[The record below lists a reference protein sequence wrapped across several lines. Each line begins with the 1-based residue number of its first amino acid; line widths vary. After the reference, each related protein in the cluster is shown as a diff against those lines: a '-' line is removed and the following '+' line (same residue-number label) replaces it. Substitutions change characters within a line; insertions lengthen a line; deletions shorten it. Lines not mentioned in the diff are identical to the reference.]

1 MIVSHYLIL
10 CPVCHLCS
18 QTWGPLVDSWL
29 YSTPRI
35 VVDPANGLVI
45 IGVEIVLNITG
56 GFSDENN
63 PVKSKIVMAYHLD
76 SDMKCF
82 KEACTWDNSEPTLKA
97 ALKKV
102 MDRIEAE
109 SKVSQG
115 LGMPAMKQVLTG
127 Q

>member
-1 MIVSHYLIL
+1 M
-10 CPVCHLCS
+10 
-18 QTWGPLVDSWL
+18 VDSWL
-29 YSTPRI
+29 YDTPRV
-35 VVDPANGLVI
+35 VVDPANALII
-45 IGVEIVLNITG
+45 IGVELVMNITG

-63 PVKSKIVMAYHLD
+63 PVKAKSVMALHLD

-82 KEACTWDNSEPTLKA
+82 KEVCSWDNNEPTLKA

-102 MDRIEAE
+102 TDRIQAE